1 MPRILLFILIHLL
14 VFVSADRA
22 DCDPVPGLV
31 EAARN
36 QVGRTVLYDPAY
48 YGLTYPKGDLPL
60 ERGVCADVV
69 IRALRS
75 AYGLD
80 LQKLV
85 HEDMKKD
92 FPGYPRTWGLRR
104 PDKNIDHRRV
114 PNLQVFFR
122 KKGWSLVVSD
132 APDDYRPGD
141 IVTCTIPPHRPHIMI
156 VSEKKN
162 RRGIPLVIHNIGAG
176 VREEDRLFEFSLTGH
191 YRIPAASS
199 NATVQ
204 NIAVFKAEETR
215 KMSRCGTDH
224 SPET

>member
-1 MPRILLFILIHLL
+1 MLKMLLFLTMHLLILL
-14 VFVSADRA
+14 SAGRA
-22 DCDPVPGLV
+22 DCDPVPDLV
-31 EAARN
+31 KAARN
-36 QVGRTVLYDPAY
+36 QIGRTVLYDPAY
-48 YGLTYPKGDLPL
+48 YGLTYPNGDLPL

-80 LQKLV
+80 LQKLI
-85 HEDMKKD
+85 HEDMKRD

-141 IVTCTIPPHRPHIMI
+141 IVTCTVPPHRPHIMI
-156 VSEKKN
+156 VS
-162 RRGIPLVIHNIGAG
+162 
-176 VREEDRLFEFSLTGH
+176 
-191 YRIPAASS
+191 
-199 NATVQ
+199 
-204 NIAVFKAEETR
+204 
-215 KMSRCGTDH
+215 
-224 SPET
+224 

>member
-1 MPRILLFILIHLL
+1 M
-14 VFVSADRA
+14 
-22 DCDPVPGLV
+22 PGLV

-36 QVGRTVLYDPAY
+36 QIGRTVLYDPAY
-48 YGLTYPKGDLPL
+48 YGLTYPNGDLPL

-69 IRALRS
+69 IRALRA

-85 HEDMKKD
+85 HEDMKRD

-122 KKGWSLVVSD
+122 KKGWSLVVSST
-132 APDDYRPGD
+132 AGDYRPGD
-141 IVTCTIPPHRPHIMI
+141 IVTCTVPPHRPHIMI

-176 VREEDRLFEFSLTGH
+176 VREEDQLFEFELTGH
-191 YRIPAASS
+191 YRIPAAS
-199 NATVQ
+199 
-204 NIAVFKAEETR
+204 
-215 KMSRCGTDH
+215 
-224 SPET
+224 